1 MKPRRRQAK
10 PLKGIDPLIAW
21 VATFAAGER
30 VNRRDL
36 EKKSGVTARTIC
48 GWVSEGNDPKLSN
61 LRAVI
66 GALGYELKLER
77 RS

>member
-1 MKPRRRQAK
+1 MKPRRRQSK
-10 PLKGIDPLIAW
+10 PLKGVDPLITW
-21 VATFAAGER
+21 LATFAASECVG
-30 VNRRDL
+30 RRDL

-77 RS
+77 RA